1 MHSSRLVANATEFS
15 QHEFDRPTVW
25 QGRGVPS
32 PDAANDKA
40 ARRHR
45 VTSPGVTAKWIRSA
59 RGLEMSFASDA
70 VSTAVEARR

>member
-25 QGRGVPS
+25 QSREAPS
-32 PDAANDKA
+32 PVAANDKA

-45 VTSPGVTAKWIRSA
+45 VTSPGVTAKWIRSV
-59 RGLEMSFASDA
+59 RGLEMSFASDG
-70 VSTAVEARR
+70 VSAADEA